1 MSDLSVIPRPDTWYQ
16 DVPRSISKQ
25 AAFGLVLM
33 LVTFGGFGTW
43 AMMAPLAAAV
53 IAQGSFVATGQ
64 NKIVQHLEGGII
76 ADILVKEG
84 DRVTEGQVMLTLDQ
98 TLALATTRE
107 LTLRRIRLE
116 ATQARLMAEQQHL
129 DELVFPAH
137 LEAERDDPQAAMIL
151 DGQTLAFQ
159 ASSAS
164 LANDI
169 SVISRNLEALDIRT
183 TGYGIQLDATQ
194 SQLALLAEELEA
206 KTQLVESG
214 LSRRSEALA
223 LRRAMLEADG
233 QVGRLQAEIAELT
246 EMRAKFDAQIS
257 KTRDDYSRN
266 ALTQLQTIESE
277 LESVREQQR
286 KSKNILN
293 RTDVIAPVSGTVVRL
308 YYHTT
313 GGVVETGRPI
323 VEILPSDAPLIIEV
337 LIPRTSI
344 DDVHVGQKATVRLT
358 GLNQRTT
365 PVLNGT
371 VNYRL
376 GRCHRRRLQRHPA
389 RGLSVPCDHLAR
401 GNAAGPELLAD
412 TRDAGRNHDPDG
424 GTHLRAIPG
433 ETCAGQHVAG
443 LPRTIGFPGNT
454 L

>member
-1 MSDLSVIPRPDTWYQ
+1 MSDMTTLPGPDHWYRE
-16 DVPRSISKQ
+16 VPRSIGRQ
-25 AAFGLVLM
+25 ATFGLLLM

-43 AMMAPLAAAV
+43 AMLAPLAAAV

-76 ADILVKEG
+76 AEILVQEG

-98 TLALATTRE
+98 TLALASTRE
-107 LTLRRIRLE
+107 LSLRRIRLE

-129 DELVFPAH
+129 DRLIFPPHLV
-137 LEAERDDPQAAMIL
+137 AERGDPEAAMIL

-159 ASSAS
+159 ASTAS

-169 SVISRNLEALDIRT
+169 SVISRNLDALDIRT
-183 TGYGIQLDATQ
+183 TGYGIQLEATQ

-206 KTQLVESG
+206 KSALVESG

-233 QVGRLQAEIAELT
+233 QVGRLEAEIAELT
-246 EMRAKFDAQIS
+246 EMRAKFEAQIA

-277 LESVREQQR
+277 LESVREQLR
-286 KSKNILN
+286 KSENILD
-293 RTDVIAPVSGTVVRL
+293 RTAVIAPVSGTVVRL

-323 VEILPSDAPLIIEV
+323 VEILPADAPLIIEV
-337 LIPRTSI
+337 LVPRTNI
-344 DDVHVGQKATVRLT
+344 DSVHVGQKATVRLT

-365 PVLNGT
+365 PVLNGSVEYVSADAIADGTTGTRREVYLSRVT
-371 VNYRL
+371 VSPEEM
-376 GRCHRRRLQRHPA
+376 QRVQNFSPTPGMPA
-389 RGLSVPCDHLAR
+389 EIMIQTEERTFAQYLAK
-401 GNAAGPELLAD
+401 PVLD
-412 TRDAGRNHDPDG
+412 SMS
-424 GTHLRAIPG
+424 RAFR
-433 ETCAGQHVAG
+433 EQ
-443 LPRTIGFPGNT
+443 
-454 L
+454 

>member
-1 MSDLSVIPRPDTWYQ
+1 MSDLTTLPGADHWYRE
-16 DVPRSISKQ
+16 VPRSIGRQ
-25 AAFGLVLM
+25 ASFGLLLM

-43 AMMAPLAAAV
+43 AMLAPLAAAV

-76 ADILVKEG
+76 AEILVQEG

-98 TLALATTRE
+98 TLALASTRE
-107 LTLRRIRLE
+107 LSLRRIRLE

-129 DELVFPAH
+129 DRLIFPPHLV
-137 LEAERDDPQAAMIL
+137 AERGDAEAAMIL

-159 ASSAS
+159 ASTAS

-169 SVISRNLEALDIRT
+169 SVISRNLDALDIRT
-183 TGYGIQLDATQ
+183 TGYGIQLEATQ

-206 KTQLVESG
+206 KSALVESG

-233 QVGRLQAEIAELT
+233 QVGRLEAEIAELT
-246 EMRAKFDAQIS
+246 EMRAKFEAQIA

-277 LESVREQQR
+277 LESVREQLH
-286 KSKNILN
+286 KSENILD
-293 RTDVIAPVSGTVVRL
+293 RTAVIAPVSGTVVRL

-323 VEILPSDAPLIIEV
+323 VEILPADAPLIIEV
-337 LIPRTSI
+337 LVPRTNI
-344 DDVHVGQKATVRLT
+344 DSVHVGQKATVRLT

-365 PVLNGT
+365 PVLNGSVEYVSADAIADGTTGTRREVYLSRVT
-371 VNYRL
+371 VSPAEM
-376 GRCHRRRLQRHPA
+376 QRVQNFSPTPGMPA
-389 RGLSVPCDHLAR
+389 EIMIQTEERTFAQYLAK
-401 GNAAGPELLAD
+401 PVLD
-412 TRDAGRNHDPDG
+412 SMS
-424 GTHLRAIPG
+424 RAFR
-433 ETCAGQHVAG
+433 EQ
-443 LPRTIGFPGNT
+443 
-454 L
+454 

>member
-1 MSDLSVIPRPDTWYQ
+1 MSDMTTLPGPDHWYRE
-16 DVPRSISKQ
+16 VPRSIGRQ
-25 AAFGLVLM
+25 ATFGLLLM

-43 AMMAPLAAAV
+43 AMLAPLAAAV

-76 ADILVKEG
+76 AEILVQEG

-98 TLALATTRE
+98 TLALASTRE
-107 LTLRRIRLE
+107 LSLRRIRLE

-129 DELVFPAH
+129 DRLIFPPHLV
-137 LEAERDDPQAAMIL
+137 AERGDPEAAMIL

-159 ASSAS
+159 ASTAS

-169 SVISRNLEALDIRT
+169 SVISRNLDALDIRT
-183 TGYGIQLDATQ
+183 TGYGIQLEATQ

-206 KTQLVESG
+206 KSALVESG

-233 QVGRLQAEIAELT
+233 QVGRLEAEIAELT
-246 EMRAKFDAQIS
+246 EMRAKFEAQIA

-277 LESVREQQR
+277 LESVREQLR
-286 KSKNILN
+286 KSENILD
-293 RTDVIAPVSGTVVRL
+293 RTAVIAPVSGTVVRL

-323 VEILPSDAPLIIEV
+323 VEILPADAPLIIEV
-337 LIPRTSI
+337 LVPRTNI
-344 DDVHVGQKATVRLT
+344 DSVHVGQKATVRLT

-365 PVLNGT
+365 PVLNGSVEYVSADAIADGTTGTRREVYLSRVT
-371 VNYRL
+371 VSPEEM
-376 GRCHRRRLQRHPA
+376 QRVQNFSPTPGMPA
-389 RGLSVPCDHLAR
+389 
-401 GNAAGPELLAD
+401 EIMIQ
-412 TRDAGRNHDPDG
+412 T
-424 GTHLRAIPG
+424 
-433 ETCAGQHVAG
+433 
-443 LPRTIGFPGNT
+443 
-454 L
+454 

>member
-1 MSDLSVIPRPDTWYQ
+1 MSDMTALPRPDSWYQ
-16 DVPRSISKQ
+16 EVPRSIGKQ
-25 AAFGLVLM
+25 ALFGLVLM
-33 LVTFGGFGTW
+33 LISFGGFGAW

-84 DRVTEGQVMLTLDQ
+84 DRVTEGQIMLTLDQ

-129 DELVFPAH
+129 AQLIFPAH
-137 LEAERDDPQAAMIL
+137 LEAERADPEAAMIL
-151 DGQTLAFQ
+151 DGQVLAFQ
-159 ASSAS
+159 ASTAS

-169 SVISRNLEALDIRT
+169 SVISRNLDALDIRT
-183 TGYGIQLDATQ
+183 TGYGIQLEATR

-233 QVGRLQAEIAELT
+233 QVGRLEAEIAQLT
-246 EMRAKFDAQIS
+246 EMRAKFDAQIA

-286 KSKNILN
+286 KSENILD
-293 RTDVIAPVSGTVVRL
+293 RTAVLAPVSGTVVRL

-323 VEILPSDAPLIIEV
+323 VEILPADAPLIIEV
-337 LIPRTSI
+337 LVPRTNI
-344 DDVHVGQKATVRLT
+344 DSVHVGQKATVRLT

-365 PVLNGT
+365 PVLNGSVEYVSADAIADGSTGTRREVYLSRVT
-371 VNYRL
+371 VAPEEM
-376 GRCHRRRLQRHPA
+376 QRVQNFSPTPGMPA
-389 RGLSVPCDHLAR
+389 EIMIQTEERTFAQYLIKPVLDSMS
-401 GNAAGPELLAD
+401 
-412 TRDAGRNHDPDG
+412 
-424 GTHLRAIPG
+424 RAFR
-433 ETCAGQHVAG
+433 EQ
-443 LPRTIGFPGNT
+443 
-454 L
+454 

>member
-1 MSDLSVIPRPDTWYQ
+1 MSEMTALPRADTWYHE
-16 DVPRSISKQ
+16 VPRSIGRQ
-25 AAFGLVLM
+25 ATFGLLLM
-33 LVTFGGFGTW
+33 LVSFGGFGTW
-43 AMMAPLAAAV
+43 AMLAPLAAAV

-76 ADILVKEG
+76 AEILVKEG

-129 DELVFPAH
+129 DALVFPAH
-137 LEAERDDPQAAMIL
+137 LEAERGDPEAAMIL
-151 DGQTLAFQ
+151 DGQSLAFQ

-206 KTQLVESG
+206 KSVLVESG

-233 QVGRLQAEIAELT
+233 QVGRLEAEIAELT
-246 EMRAKFDAQIS
+246 EMRAKFEAQIA

-277 LESVREQQR
+277 LESVREQLR
-286 KSKNILN
+286 KSENILD
-293 RTDVIAPVSGTVVRL
+293 RTAVIAPVSGTVVRL
-308 YYHTT
+308 YYNTT

-323 VEILPSDAPLIIEV
+323 VEILPAYAPLIIEV
-337 LIPRTSI
+337 LVPRTNI
-344 DDVHVGQKATVRLT
+344 DSVHVGQKATVRLT

-371 VNYRL
+371 VDYVSADAIADGSN
-376 GRCHRRRLQRHPA
+376 GARREVYLSRVTVPPEEMARVQNFSPTPGMPA
-389 RGLSVPCDHLAR
+389 EIMIQTEERTFAQYLTKPVLDSMS
-401 GNAAGPELLAD
+401 
-412 TRDAGRNHDPDG
+412 
-424 GTHLRAIPG
+424 RAFR
-433 ETCAGQHVAG
+433 EQ
-443 LPRTIGFPGNT
+443 
-454 L
+454 

>member
-371 VNYRL
+371 VNYL
-376 GRCHRRRLQRHPA
+376 SADAIADGSNGTRREVYLSHVTISPEEMQRVQNFSPTPGMPA
-389 RGLSVPCDHLAR
+389 EIMIQTAERTFAQYLAK
-401 GNAAGPELLAD
+401 PVLD
-412 TRDAGRNHDPDG
+412 SMS
-424 GTHLRAIPG
+424 RAFR
-433 ETCAGQHVAG
+433 EQ
-443 LPRTIGFPGNT
+443 
-454 L
+454 

>member
-1 MSDLSVIPRPDTWYQ
+1 MSDITALPRPESWYQ
-16 DVPRSISKQ
+16 EVPRSIGKQ
-25 AAFGLVLM
+25 AFFGLALM
-33 LVTFGGFGTW
+33 LISFGGFGAW

-116 ATQARLMAEQQHL
+116 ATQARLMAEQQHQA
-129 DELVFPAH
+129 ELVFPAH
-137 LEAERDDPQAAMIL
+137 LETERRDPEAAMIL

-169 SVISRNLEALDIRT
+169 SAISRNLEALDIRT
-183 TGYGIQLDATQ
+183 TGFGIQLAATK
-194 SQLALLAEELEA
+194 SQLSLLAEELEA

-233 QVGRLQAEIAELT
+233 QVGRLEAEIAELS
-246 EMRAKFDAQIS
+246 EMRAKFEAQIA

-286 KSKNILN
+286 KSENILD
-293 RTDVIAPVSGTVVRL
+293 RTAVLAPVSGTVVRL

-323 VEILPSDAPLIIEV
+323 VEILPADAPLIIEV
-337 LIPRTSI
+337 LVPRTSI
-344 DDVHVGQKATVRLT
+344 DSVHIGQKATVRLT

-371 VNYRL
+371 VDYVSADAIADGSN
-376 GRCHRRRLQRHPA
+376 GTRREVYLSRVTVTPSEMQRIQNFSPTPGMPA
-389 RGLSVPCDHLAR
+389 EIMIQTEERTFAQYLAK
-401 GNAAGPELLAD
+401 PVLD
-412 TRDAGRNHDPDG
+412 SMS
-424 GTHLRAIPG
+424 RAFR
-433 ETCAGQHVAG
+433 EQ
-443 LPRTIGFPGNT
+443 
-454 L
+454 

>member
-1 MSDLSVIPRPDTWYQ
+1 MSDLTVIPRPDTWYQ
-16 DVPRSISKQ
+16 DVPRSIGRQ
-25 AAFGLVLM
+25 AVFGLLLM
-33 LVTFGGFGTW
+33 LVTFGGFGAW

-76 ADILVKEG
+76 ADIHVQEG
-84 DRVTEGQVMLTLDQ
+84 DRVTEGQIMLTLDQ

-116 ATQARLMAEQQHL
+116 ATQARLMAEQQHQDQL
-129 DELVFPAH
+129 SYPSH
-137 LEAERDDPQAAMIL
+137 LEAERHDPEAAMIL
-151 DGQTLAFQ
+151 DGQMLAFQ

-183 TGYGIQLDATQ
+183 TGYGIQLEATR
-194 SQLALLAEELEA
+194 SQLGLLAEELEA
-206 KTQLVESG
+206 KSALVESG

-233 QVGRLQAEIAELT
+233 QVGRLEAEIAELN
-246 EMRAKFDAQIS
+246 EMRAKFEAEIA

-277 LESVREQQR
+277 LESIREQQR
-286 KSKNILN
+286 KSENILD

-323 VEILPSDAPLIIEV
+323 VEILPAYAPLIIEV
-337 LIPRTSI
+337 LIPRTNI
-344 DDVHVGQKATVRLT
+344 DSVHVGQKATVRLT

-365 PVLNGT
+365 PVLNGVVDYLSADAVADGSNGTRREVYVARVT
-371 VNYRL
+371 VTPEEM
-376 GRCHRRRLQRHPA
+376 QRIQDFSPTPGMPA
-389 RGLSVPCDHLAR
+389 EIMIQTEERTFAQYLVKPVMDSMS
-401 GNAAGPELLAD
+401 
-412 TRDAGRNHDPDG
+412 
-424 GTHLRAIPG
+424 RAFR
-433 ETCAGQHVAG
+433 EQ
-443 LPRTIGFPGNT
+443 
-454 L
+454 

>member
-84 DRVTEGQVMLTLDQ
+84 DRVTEGQVLLTLDQ

-371 VNYRL
+371 VNYL
-376 GRCHRRRLQRHPA
+376 SADAIADGSNGTRREVYLSHVTISPEEMQRVQNFSPTPGMPA
-389 RGLSVPCDHLAR
+389 EIMIQTAERTFAQYLAK
-401 GNAAGPELLAD
+401 PVLD
-412 TRDAGRNHDPDG
+412 SMS
-424 GTHLRAIPG
+424 RAFR
-433 ETCAGQHVAG
+433 EQ
-443 LPRTIGFPGNT
+443 
-454 L
+454 

>member
-1 MSDLSVIPRPDTWYQ
+1 MSDMTAPPHHDTWYQ
-16 DVPRSISKQ
+16 EVPRSIGRQ
-25 AAFGLVLM
+25 ATFGLLLM

-43 AMMAPLAAAV
+43 SVMAPLAAAV

-76 ADILVKEG
+76 ADILVQEG
-84 DRVTEGQVMLTLDQ
+84 DRVTAGQVMLTLDQ

-129 DELVFPAH
+129 EQLTFPAH
-137 LEAERDDPQAAMIL
+137 LEAERNDPEAAMIL
-151 DGQTLAFQ
+151 DGQSLAFQ
-159 ASSAS
+159 ASTAS

-169 SVISRNLEALDIRT
+169 SVISRNIEALDIRT
-183 TGYGIQLDATQ
+183 TGYTIQLEATR
-194 SQLALLAEELEA
+194 SQLSLLAEELEA
-206 KTQLVESG
+206 KSTLVESG

-233 QVGRLQAEIAELT
+233 QVGRLEAEIAELM
-246 EMRAKFDAQIS
+246 EMRAKFEAQIA

-286 KSKNILN
+286 KSENILN
-293 RTDVIAPVSGTVVRL
+293 RTAVIAPVSGTVVRL

-313 GGVVETGRPI
+313 GGVIETGRPI
-323 VEILPSDAPLIIEV
+323 VEILPTDAPLIIEV
-337 LIPRTSI
+337 LVPRTSI
-344 DDVHVGQKATVRLT
+344 DSVHVGQKASVRLT

-365 PVLNGT
+365 PVLYGTVDYVSADAIADGTNGT
-371 VNYRL
+371 
-376 GRCHRRRLQRHPA
+376 RREVYLSRVTVPPAQMQRVQNFTPTPGMPA
-389 RGLSVPCDHLAR
+389 EIMIQTEERTFAQYLTKPVLDSMS
-401 GNAAGPELLAD
+401 
-412 TRDAGRNHDPDG
+412 
-424 GTHLRAIPG
+424 RAFR
-433 ETCAGQHVAG
+433 EQ
-443 LPRTIGFPGNT
+443 
-454 L
+454 